1 MADLQQRGQAKQLDH
16 QADMAKVQLQAQE
29 MQTRQQQTMIEMQ
42 QQVAEL
48 SKKLAAL
55 DAEIGLKEAQRL
67 HVLEQA
73 LSVDI
78 ENDLAESGVIDAIES
93 LEEVTSAQRG
103 G

>member
-1 MADLQQRGQAKQLDH
+1 M
-16 QADMAKVQLQAQE
+16 
-29 MQTRQQQTMIEMQ
+29 
-42 QQVAEL
+42 AEL

-73 LSVDI
+73 RSVDI

-93 LEEVTSAQRG
+93 LEEVTNAPNRDASQAQG
-103 G
+103 A